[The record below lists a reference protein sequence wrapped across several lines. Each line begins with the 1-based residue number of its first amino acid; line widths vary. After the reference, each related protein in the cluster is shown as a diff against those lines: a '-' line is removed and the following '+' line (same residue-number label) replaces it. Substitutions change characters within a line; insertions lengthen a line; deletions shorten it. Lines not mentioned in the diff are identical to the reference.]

1 MGKKVKEKV
10 KKQNRQQSQ
19 ATLAPKRK
27 KLFYAVLLSLPV
39 LFIIILEFALRI
51 GSYGGDTRL
60 FVTAQAEV
68 EKYYMCNRDV
78 GKRYFFMQLGTPK
91 PTKDLFLKIKPA
103 NGYRIFVL
111 GGSTAAGFPY
121 GDNLLFSR
129 ILNFKL
135 RDVFPDKHIE
145 VVNTAMSAI
154 SSYTLLDYLDEIF
167 AQKPDALLIYAGH
180 NEFYGAMGVGSMESL
195 GRIPAFT
202 RFYMKLQKFRVSLLV
217 RNFIGTMRRALS
229 KSAGDARK
237 DLMDT
242 LMEKI
247 VGEEIIPYN
256 SRLYKR
262 GTEQWQANLKLIF
275 KKAKQGVVTVVV
287 SELVSNVRD
296 HSPFVSVPFDT
307 LPTAN
312 KAFQLARKL
321 DEQHKYDEAKE
332 AYYWAKKL
340 DALRFRAT
348 EDFNDIIHEAAQ
360 EYDSPVVPMKAYFD
374 QASPQGIVGG
384 NLMVDHLHP
393 NIDGY
398 FLMAEAFFQTLQ
410 QHRFIAD
417 SWDSTRIKPIEY
429 YKQHWGITRL
439 DTTCAELNIMYLK
452 GGWPFKPKGT
462 VNQTLSQV
470 KLNTKVDSLAFHIL
484 TNDQFS
490 IETGHY
496 QLAQYYE
503 KMGVVEDS
511 YNEYNAL
518 CHSIPWE
525 TLFLDGAARTLMRL
539 KRGDEAQPFL
549 YKSLEVRESVF
560 ANKWLGKILVD
571 QKKYAEAIPYLEKA
585 DGGRGKD
592 VQVLLSLRTA
602 YKNSDRE
609 EMAAEVEKRL
619 KGAFSNRILRSL
631 NLTRKPTDESGK
643 EQ

>member
-1 MGKKVKEKV
+1 MGKKIKKKV
-10 KKQNRQQSQ
+10 KNQKHQQSQ

-39 LFIIILEFALRI
+39 LFIVILEFALRI

-60 FVTAQAEV
+60 FVTAPAEV
-68 EKYYMCNRDV
+68 DKYYMCNRDV

-91 PTKDLFLKIKPA
+91 PTKDLFLKKKPA

-121 GDNLLFSR
+121 GNNLLFSR

-135 RDVFPDKHIE
+135 QDVFPDKNIE

-154 SSYTLLDYLDEIF
+154 NSYTLLDYLDEIF

-202 RFYMKLQKFRVSLLV
+202 RFYLKLQKFKVFLLV
-217 RNFIGTMRRALS
+217 RNFIGTMRRTFS
-229 KSAGDARK
+229 KSSGNPRK
-237 DLMDT
+237 DLMET

-247 VGEEIIPYN
+247 VGEQTIPYN
-256 SRLYKR
+256 SKLYKR
-262 GTEQWQANLKLIF
+262 GIEQWRTNLNLIF
-275 KKAKQGVVTVVV
+275 KKAKKAGVPVVI

-296 HSPFVSVPFDT
+296 QAPFVSVPFDT

-348 EDFNDIIHEAAQ
+348 EDFNDIIHATAQ

-374 QASPQGIVGG
+374 QDSPQGIVGN

-393 NIDGY
+393 NIEGC
-398 FLMAEAFFQTLQ
+398 FLMAEAFFQTLK
-410 QHRFIAD
+410 QHRFISD

-429 YKQHWGITRL
+429 YEQHWGITRL
-439 DTTCAELNIMYLK
+439 DTACAKLNVMYLK
-452 GGWPFKPKGT
+452 GGWPFQPKGT
-462 VNQTLSQV
+462 VNQTLSHV

-503 KMGVVEDS
+503 KTGAVEDA

-518 CHSIPWE
+518 YHSIPWE
-525 TLFLDGAARTLMRL
+525 MLFLDGAARTLIRL
-539 KRGDEAQPFL
+539 KRGNEALPLL
-549 YKSLEVRESVF
+549 YKSLEVRESLF

-571 QKKYAEAIPYLEKA
+571 QERYSEAIPYLEKA

-602 YKNSDRE
+602 YKNSGHE
-609 EMAAEVEKRL
+609 ELAAQVEKRL
-619 KGAFSNRILRSL
+619 KAAFTNRIMRSL
-631 NLTRKPTDESGK
+631 NLTRKPKDESGK